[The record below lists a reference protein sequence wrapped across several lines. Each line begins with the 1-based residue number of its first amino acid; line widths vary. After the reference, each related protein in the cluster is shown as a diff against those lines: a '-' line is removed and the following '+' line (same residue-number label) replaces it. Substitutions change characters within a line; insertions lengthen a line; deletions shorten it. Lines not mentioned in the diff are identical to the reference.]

1 MPLVYN
7 SLESEHA
14 EVQEK
19 GLRAIPGLLDILD
32 VSSVQEILFVKVA
45 VRSNRQLDLG
55 HCYREDTKAFCD
67 LSDPLHKDAHSLNQ
81 NRHAG
86 CLP

>member
-1 MPLVYN
+1 MPLFIEKSSPKVFRESIMPLVYN

-14 EVQEK
+14 EVQER

-45 VRSNRQLDLG
+45 VRHHR
-55 HCYREDTKAFCD
+55 
-67 LSDPLHKDAHSLNQ
+67 LSGATRLVARAH
-81 NRHAG
+81 
-86 CLP
+86 